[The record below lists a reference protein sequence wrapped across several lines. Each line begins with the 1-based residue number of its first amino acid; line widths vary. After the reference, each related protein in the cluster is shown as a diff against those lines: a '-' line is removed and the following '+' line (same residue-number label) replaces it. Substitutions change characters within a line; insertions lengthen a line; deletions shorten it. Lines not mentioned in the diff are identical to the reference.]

1 MRLIKLI
8 TPALVILT
16 LACEVAELTY
26 NNPLDV
32 EDTAAPALV
41 FRPNAIET
49 SVGGSAVFEVFA
61 VQVTGVSG
69 IHTQISY
76 DNSQLGVTNVSP
88 GDFFD
93 DATQAP
99 MFFTVPANPSTATG
113 TLDIYYFFL
122 GDGLTKDGTGAV
134 ATVIFNTKLSATST
148 LEFTAESEFVDPD
161 DLAIQI
167 NSLGQGTVTAQ

>member
-16 LACEVAELTY
+16 LACEVAQLTY

-32 EDTAAPALV
+32 EETAAPALV

-76 DNSQLGVTNVSP
+76 DNSQLGVTNGSP

-93 DATQAP
+93 D
-99 MFFTVPANPSTATG
+99 
-113 TLDIYYFFL
+113 DIQQR
-122 GDGLTKDGTGAV
+122 GH
-134 ATVIFNTKLSATST
+134 
-148 LEFTAESEFVDPD
+148 
-161 DLAIQI
+161 
-167 NSLGQGTVTAQ
+167 

>member
-8 TPALVILT
+8 TPGLVILSM
-16 LACEVAELTY
+16 ACEVAQLTY

-32 EDTAAPALV
+32 EEGEVPALV
-41 FRPNAIET
+41 FRPTTIET
-49 SVGGSAVFEVFA
+49 SVGGSAVFEIFA
-61 VQVTGVSG
+61 VQVAGVTG
-69 IHTQISY
+69 IHTQIAF
-76 DNSQLGVTNVSP
+76 NSTRLGVTNVSP

-93 DATQAP
+93 DDNQAP
-99 MFFTVPANPSTATG
+99 MFFTVPANPSTAVD
-113 TLDIYYFFL
+113 TLDIYYFYL
-122 GDGLTKDGTGAV
+122 GDGLTKDGTGNV
-134 ATVIFNTKLSATST
+134 ATVIFNTKMSATST